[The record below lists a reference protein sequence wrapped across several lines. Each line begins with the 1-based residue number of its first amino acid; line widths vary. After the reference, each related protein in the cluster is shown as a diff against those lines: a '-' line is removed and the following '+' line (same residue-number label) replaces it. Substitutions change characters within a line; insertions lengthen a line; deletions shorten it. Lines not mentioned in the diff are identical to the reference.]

1 MKRILDSSS
10 VALMSYLM
18 SVSEIAEKVLND
30 NKDKDKYKFYTI
42 RADGTVVFGKTF
54 LLSQSFSKF
63 WCQLLNCQDVIPFE
77 SWALKVW
84 DALVDLSRGKNAE
97 ALSKGLSTE
106 IAEKAQREGEY
117 AWVIRRLVDCY
128 EHVCNNKS
136 GELPSEGG
144 RGKSGPQVI
153 TRVAEQKDRDLVIKV
168 NGVKR
173 KVINLTDSIG
183 DPFIDIVLEP
193 TVRFRGG
200 V

>member
-1 MKRILDSSS
+1 MKRILDNSSL
-10 VALMSYLM
+10 ALMSYLM
-18 SVSEIAEKVLND
+18 SVQEISEKVLND

-42 RADGTVVFGKTF
+42 RADGNVVFGKAF

-84 DALVDLSRGKNAE
+84 DALVDLSCGKNAE

-128 EHVCNNKS
+128 QHVCNNKS
-136 GELPSEGG
+136 DEPSSADG
-144 RGKSGPQVI
+144 RGKSGP
-153 TRVAEQKDRDLVIKV
+153 RVVTHVEKQHDRDIVINV

-183 DPFIDIVLEP
+183 DPFIDVVLEP
-193 TVRFRGG
+193 SIRFRGG
-200 V
+200 I